1 MYMKKLYMGHVMWP
15 FEEQEAQSVFW
26 LCWFLF
32 YSFQTA
38 DPPWIINMGLLWHKV
53 KRHTTLPLP
62 GTYQRRCVW
71 KYPGRSMLT
80 WERKQCRGRSWE
92 AARPAGRK
100 PGLYMSTKSRI
111 EVRKK
116 YILPQV
122 NDFIKPYLQTLKMF
136 FANIK
141 TVYILKVL
149 QTAGQE
155 RVLFLALRCV
165 TCCYLW
171 TKMIHTKHIKSWS
184 FQVFHNVKPSN
195 ESYVS
200 NWVPSL
206 LNDEVLQQK
215 IKQDFRHRQK
225 VKILQ
230 NPQLVSL

>member
-1 MYMKKLYMGHVMWP
+1 M
-15 FEEQEAQSVFW
+15 FW
-26 LCWFLF
+26 FCWFLF

-53 KRHTTLPLP
+53 KRHTTLPLS

-122 NDFIKPYLQTLKMF
+122 NDFIKPHLQTLKMF

-149 QTAGQE
+149 QTAG
-155 RVLFLALRCV
+155 LFCDASHV
-165 TCCYLW
+165 AISEQKWYTQN
-171 TKMIHTKHIKSWS
+171 KSNHDHLKS
-184 FQVFHNVKPSN
+184 FIMSN
-195 ESYVS
+195 
-200 NWVPSL
+200 
-206 LNDEVLQQK
+206 
-215 IKQDFRHRQK
+215 RQMNHMF
-225 VKILQ
+225 Q
-230 NPQLVSL
+230 TECHHC